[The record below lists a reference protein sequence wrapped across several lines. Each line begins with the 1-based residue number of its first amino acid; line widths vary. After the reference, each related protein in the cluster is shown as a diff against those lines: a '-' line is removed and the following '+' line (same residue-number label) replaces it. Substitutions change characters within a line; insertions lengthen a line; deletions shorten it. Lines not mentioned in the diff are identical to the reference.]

1 MIVFTSTIPNEGK
14 TTVSINYAMS
24 VAITGK
30 KVILVNCDIRRFR
43 PFGGLKMEVANG
55 IESVLLGEKK
65 LNEVIIKGFEEN
77 LDILPSKHLNG
88 DITELFLGDRIKE
101 LLEDLRKRYDL
112 IVLDTPPLTIATDAA
127 ILSEYADGVIYVC
140 GYDMVKKEKMLRTKK
155 ILKRAGAKIYGVVIN
170 KIDKNRY
177 ITEYGYDEYKYYDS
191 YIKK

>member
-65 LNEVIIKGFEEN
+65 LNEVIIKEFEEN